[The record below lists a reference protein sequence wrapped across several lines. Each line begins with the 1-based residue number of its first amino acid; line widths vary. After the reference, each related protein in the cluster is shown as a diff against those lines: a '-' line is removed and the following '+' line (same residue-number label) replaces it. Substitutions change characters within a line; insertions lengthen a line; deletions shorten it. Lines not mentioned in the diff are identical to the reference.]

1 MDMLVVRG
9 GHPLRGT
16 VTVGGAKNA
25 ALPIMA
31 ASLVAEGTTVLHGVP
46 DLVDVTTLSHVLRSL
61 GAQVDRRADG
71 ALEIRVVDQQPCLA
85 DYELV
90 RRMRASVCVLG
101 PLLGRRHRACV
112 SLPGGCN
119 IGHRPI
125 DLHLKGLRALG
136 AEITIERGYVFA
148 KADRLKGADIY
159 LGGSFGSTVTG
170 TCNVMSAAVL
180 AEGVTTISAAACEP
194 EVVDLGNMLI
204 AMGARV
210 EGLGTP
216 LLRIEGVPELHAVEH
231 TIIPDRIEAATLMV
245 AAAMTRGEL
254 TIENVQAAHLAA
266 VTDVLRATGSR
277 VDFRDSTAFVRS
289 TGAPRPV
296 DVTALPYPG
305 VPTDVQAQ
313 LTALLSLA
321 DGISVVTDKV
331 FPDRFMHIPELM
343 RLGASIRR
351 EGASAIISGTA
362 RMSGACVMASDLRA
376 SAALLLAALAAD
388 GESVIRRVYHLDRG
402 YERLERK
409 LNSVGADIRRVADD
423 PNHMPE
429 SLQLSVDEQSVPTMD
444 SSDSPPPPK
453 FLRHVDPM
461 RHPENVMRG
470 AAHSEEMP
478 G

>member
-9 GHPLRGT
+9 GQPLRGT

-31 ASLVAEGTTVLHGVP
+31 AALAADGTTVLHGVP
-46 DLVDVTTLSHVLRSL
+46 DLVDVTTLSHVLSSL
-61 GAQVDRRADG
+61 GAEVVRRPDG
-71 ALEIRVVDQQPCLA
+71 AMEITVVDQQPCLA

-101 PLLGRRHRACV
+101 PLIGRRKRACV

-148 KADRLKGADIY
+148 RAERLHGADIY

-194 EVVDLGNMLI
+194 EVVDLGKMLT
-204 AMGARV
+204 AMGAKI

-216 LLRIEGVPELHAVEH
+216 LLRIEGVENLNAVQH
-231 TIIPDRIEAATLMV
+231 TVIPDRIEAATLMV
-245 AAAMTRGEL
+245 AAVMTGGEL
-254 TIENVQAAHLAA
+254 VIQNISQPHLAA
-266 VTDVLRATGSR
+266 VTDVIRSAGGLIEFKGDKAL
-277 VDFRDSTAFVRS
+277 VRRS
-289 TGAPRPV
+289 GAPRPV

-321 DGISVVTDKV
+321 SGISVVTDKV

-343 RLGASIRR
+343 RLGANIRR
-351 EGASAIISGTA
+351 EGASAIISGTP
-362 RMSGACVMASDLRA
+362 RLSGACIMASDLRA

-388 GESVIRRVYHLDRG
+388 GESVVRRVYHLDRG
-402 YERLERK
+402 YQRLELK
-409 LNSVGADIRRVADD
+409 LNQVGADIRRVADHPD
-423 PNHMPE
+423 NMPS
-429 SLQLSVDEQSVPTMD
+429 SLQLSVDDQSAPTMD
-444 SSDSPPPPK
+444 PSDMPPPPK
-453 FLRHVDPM
+453 FLAR
-461 RHPENVMRG
+461 
-470 AAHSEEMP
+470 EEQRKKLLSD
-478 G
+478 